1 MSFGKIYGVI
11 DNPRV
16 SACRIVAKANN
27 LELELVEAVPGATTA
42 EFQKINPLAKVP
54 VFVGANG
61 FLLTESTAIAVF
73 LASQNEKT
81 TLLGKT
87 KQDYASI
94 LRWMCFANSEI
105 VPNVGAWFRPILG
118 KEPYNKKAVE
128 DVSARALKAFEVLEK
143 HLTTNTFLVGERI
156 TLADLFTAS
165 LCFRAFQYVLGKE
178 WRLSN
183 PATTRWYETIIN
195 QPVYK
200 AVVPNPPF
208 VEEPLKNVAPKKTD
222 AAKPTPAPKAAA
234 AAAPAEEEEK
244 PAPKAKHPLESL
256 PKPSMIL
263 DDWKRKYSNEETRE
277 VAMPWFWE
285 NYNAEDYSLWK
296 VDYKYNNELKMT
308 FMSNNLIGGF
318 FARLEGS
325 RKYIFGAASVYG
337 KTNDS
342 VIQGA
347 FVIRGQEYVPAF
359 DVAPDMGSYEFT
371 KLDASKPE
379 DKAFVEDQWAQD
391 KSITVDGKEYEWTEG
406 KVCK

>member
-16 SACRIVAKANN
+16 SACRIVAKAND
-27 LELELVEAVPGATTA
+27 LDLELVEAIPGATTA

-128 DVSARALKAFEVLEK
+128 DVSVRALKAFDVLEK

-165 LCFRAFQYVLGKE
+165 LCYRGFQYVLGKE

-183 PATTRWYETIIN
+183 PATTRWYETIVN
-195 QPVYK
+195 QSVFK
-200 AVVPNPPF
+200 AVVPDPPF
-208 VEEPLKNVAPKKTD
+208 
-222 AAKPTPAPKAAA
+222 AAA

-263 DDWKRKYSNEETRE
+263 DDWKRKYSNEDTRS
-277 VAMPWFWE
+277 VACRGSGRTTTLRIIPC
-285 NYNAEDYSLWK
+285 
-296 VDYKYNNELKMT
+296 
-308 FMSNNLIGGF
+308 G
-318 FARLEGS
+318 RLTTRL

-347 FVIRGQEYVPAF
+347 FVIRGQDYVPAF
-359 DVAPDMGSYEFT
+359 DVAPDIDSYTFT

-391 KSITVDGKEYEWTEG
+391 KPITVNGKEYECTEG